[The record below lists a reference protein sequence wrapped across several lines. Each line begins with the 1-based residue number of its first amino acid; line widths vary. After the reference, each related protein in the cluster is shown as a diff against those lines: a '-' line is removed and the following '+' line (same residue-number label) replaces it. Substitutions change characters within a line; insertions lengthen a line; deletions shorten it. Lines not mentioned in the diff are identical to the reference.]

1 MQEELIQLFRQ
12 GNKQAG
18 DDYYNANKNLIYK
31 AAMKFKPKD
40 MEFEETLAIA
50 NQAFA
55 NVMKK
60 FDPEKAEF
68 STYFMAS
75 ARGHILRHYR
85 DFAHMIRVKRK
96 DYLETRSLIYCDS
109 LDEVVFESE
118 TKDITRAESIG
129 IDEDYTEILV
139 HEALNKLNKTD
150 GEAFK
155 LQYLRG
161 ISQIE
166 IGKILGISQI
176 QVSRHIRRAKAT
188 LKVILK
194 DAC

>member
-60 FDPEKAEF
+60 FDPDKAEF

-85 DFAHMIRVKRK
+85 DYAHMIRVNRK
-96 DYLETRSLIYCDS
+96 EYQNNRTPIYCDS
-109 LDEVVFESE
+109 LEAVVFQSDS
-118 TKDITRAESIG
+118 KDITKYDSIG
-129 IDEDYTEILV
+129 ADDDYTQILV
-139 HEALNKLNKTD
+139 EEAFNKLNKTD
-150 GEAFK
+150 REAFK
-155 LQYLRG
+155 LQYLKG
-161 ISQIE
+161 ISQVQIA
-166 IGKILGISQI
+166 KILGISQV